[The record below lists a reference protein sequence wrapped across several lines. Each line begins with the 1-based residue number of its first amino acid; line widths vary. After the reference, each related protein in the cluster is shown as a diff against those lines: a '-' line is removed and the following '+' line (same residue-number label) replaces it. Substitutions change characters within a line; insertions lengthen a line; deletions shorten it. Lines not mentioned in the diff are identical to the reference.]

1 VTELA
6 DRWLPHATADD
17 FEEALQLVSEEAAK
31 LLVDEHGFTIEDAFI
46 FLSVACDVGVAQA
59 CKPAPQFG
67 KISRFSIPKIAACP
81 APFSGS

>member
-1 VTELA
+1 
-6 DRWLPHATADD
+6 
-17 FEEALQLVSEEAAK
+17 
-31 LLVDEHGFTIEDAFI
+31 
-46 FLSVACDVGVAQA
+46 VAQA